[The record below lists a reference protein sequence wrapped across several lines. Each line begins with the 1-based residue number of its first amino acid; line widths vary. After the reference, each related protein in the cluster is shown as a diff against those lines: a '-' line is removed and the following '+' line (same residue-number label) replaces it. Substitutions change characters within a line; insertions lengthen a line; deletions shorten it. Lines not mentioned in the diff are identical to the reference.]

1 MKKLS
6 LALIVIVVCGGL
18 GYVAVRTNALNQ
30 FFRREGQSANSVADP
45 SRTFGPASNSSPTA
59 TTTSPS
65 AAASTSGGIMPGVVP
80 AASASTGSVPLT
92 GSTSNV
98 AAADAGGHVE
108 QLTGAYGP
116 GFFGSRLID
125 GLADPVWKATEPVT
139 FPQEMMFAFYDHQP
153 ALISAVVVVLPA
165 DGSGGP
171 KDVEVWTSAESPTAT
186 FTKVAAQTLAG
197 SPIEQTIPFPATEV
211 RYVKLRVVSG
221 LAADRLSI
229 AEVRIL
235 EAQRGGYTP
244 LAARF
249 PEVATWKRSP
259 RAAAQLGLD
268 WLQQAAVEWQKEHR
282 CFGCHVQAQV
292 LMGLAVATKHQYSV
306 SREAF
311 SILEQGTREYQDKE
325 GSWFGGAI
333 SATQFGAMGLT
344 HVDETHGVA
353 EDRDFLR
360 GVDFLLTRQPQDGGM
375 VVDRDEAPIVQ
386 GRFMTSANSL
396 VALMRAHETT
406 QDAKYRTAA
415 DRALAWVVAN
425 RPETTQ
431 DKIFKVLALSRFGTP
446 QQKRLIAPVLDQLIT
461 EQQPDGGW
469 KERVAGKGSNA
480 FATGQVLYAL
490 KDAGASTRSP
500 VFARGV
506 RYLLETQ
513 VHDTHLKDDGTWPAT
528 NTDTARPSN
537 FAPTMWAVIALTG
550 SYGTTTT
557 GGLQVV
563 TKLQREK
570 PPSRNLEIV
579 LDASGSMKLPLGKS
593 TRWQTALQVLEQLVN
608 TLPDDFNVGLR
619 VYGHRYSSR
628 SAQTCSDTELVVPI
642 GKLDRQHILTS
653 AKQVRPRG
661 ETPLIRSVLESAS
674 DLRPL
679 GNGSVILITDGEESC
694 HGDPKKAADDL
705 KTSGVDVTLNIVGF
719 TLTGQAVEK
728 ELGTLARTT
737 GGRYYSAQSGDELAR
752 ALMVAAAQTLPYD
765 VYDGSGRLVSS
776 GETSALGTELSPGA
790 YRVVV
795 HALGQELEEP
805 VNVVADRNVV
815 LTVTLDGDRFVIN
828 R

>member
-18 GYVAVRTNALNQ
+18 GYVAVRTNGLNQ
-30 FFRREGQSANSVADP
+30 FFGRQGQSANPAASP
-45 SRTFGPASNSSPTA
+45 GRTAAPTSNSSPTA
-59 TTTSPS
+59 TTTSSS
-65 AAASTSGGIMPGVVP
+65 AATSTSGGIVPGVVPVASTSGGSI
-80 AASASTGSVPLT
+80 PLT
-92 GSTSNV
+92 GSTGNI
-98 AAADAGGHVE
+98 AAADVGGHVE

-125 GLADPVWKATEPVT
+125 GLAEPVWTAAAPVT
-139 FPQEMMFAFYDHQP
+139 FPQEIVFAFYDHQP

-171 KDVEVWTSAESPTAT
+171 KDVEVWTSAESPTGK
-186 FTKVAAQTLAG
+186 FTKVAAQTLAE
-197 SPIEQTIPFPATEV
+197 SPIAQTIAFSATEA
-211 RYVKLRVVSG
+211 RYVKLRVLSG
-221 LAADRLSI
+221 VAADRLSI

-235 EAQRGGYTP
+235 EAQRSGYTP

-249 PEVATWKRSP
+249 PDVATWKRSP

-268 WLQQAAVEWQKEHR
+268 WLQQAAVEWQNEHR

-306 SREAF
+306 SGEAF

-344 HVDETHGVA
+344 QVDETHGVN

-360 GVDFLLTRQPQDGGM
+360 GVDFLVARQPQDGGM
-375 VVDRDEAPIVQ
+375 VVDRDEVPIVQ

-406 QDAKYRTAA
+406 KNAKYRTAA
-415 DRALAWVVAN
+415 DRALAWVAAN

-431 DKIFKVLALSRFGTP
+431 DKVFKVLALSHFGTP
-446 QQKRLIAPVLDQLIT
+446 QQKRLMAPVLDQLIT

-490 KDAGASTRSP
+490 KETGASTRSP

-550 SYGTTTT
+550 AYGRATT

-563 TKLQREK
+563 TKLAREK
-570 PPSRNLEIV
+570 PPTRNLEIV

-593 TRWQTALQVLEQLVN
+593 TRWQTALQVLDQLVG
-608 TLPDDFNVGLR
+608 TLPDDFNVALR

-628 SAQTCSDTELVVPI
+628 SAQTCADTELVVPI
-642 GKLDRQHILTS
+642 GKLDRRRILTS
-653 AKQVRPRG
+653 ANNVRPRG
-661 ETPLIRSVLESAS
+661 ETPLIRSVLETAN

-694 HGDPKKAADDL
+694 HGDPKKAADEL
-705 KTSGVDVTLNIVGF
+705 KASGVDVTVNIVGF
-719 TLTGQAVEK
+719 TLTGQTVEA
-728 ELGTLARTT
+728 ELGALARTT
-737 GGRYYSAQSGDELAR
+737 GGRYYSAQNGDELAR
-752 ALMVAAAQTLPYD
+752 ALMVAAAQSLPYD
-765 VYDGSGRLVSS
+765 VYDSSSRLVSTRD
-776 GETSALGTELSPGA
+776 TSALGTELSPGA

-795 HALGQELEEP
+795 HAPGQELEAS
-805 VNVVADRNVV
+805 VNVVADRDVV
-815 LTVTLDGDRFVIN
+815 LTVALSGDRFVIN

>member
-1 MKKLS
+1 MKRFS
-6 LALIVIVVCGGL
+6 LVIAAVVIFGSL

-30 FFRREGQSANSVADP
+30 FFGRQGQSANSAADP
-45 SRTFGPASNSSPTA
+45 SRTFGPTSNSSPTA

-65 AAASTSGGIMPGVVP
+65 AAAGTSAGIVPGAVP
-80 AASASTGSVPLT
+80 AASTSTGSVPLT
-92 GSTSNV
+92 GSTGNI
-98 AAADAGGHVE
+98 AAADVGGHVE

-125 GLADPVWKATEPVT
+125 GLAEPVWKAIEPVT
-139 FPQEMMFAFYDHQP
+139 FPQEIVFAFYDHQP

-171 KDVEVWTSAESPTAT
+171 KDVEVWISAEGPTGK

-197 SPIEQTIPFPATEV
+197 SPIEQTIAIPATEA
-211 RYVKLRVVSG
+211 RYVKLRVLSG
-221 LAADRLSI
+221 VASDRLNI

-235 EAQRGGYTP
+235 EAQRSGYTP

-249 PEVATWKRSP
+249 PDVATWKRSP

-268 WLQQAAVEWQKEHR
+268 WLQQAAVEWQKEHK

-306 SREAF
+306 SGEAF

-344 HVDETHGVA
+344 QVDETHEVT

-360 GVDFLLTRQPQDGGM
+360 GVDFLVARQPQDGGM
-375 VVDRDEAPIVQ
+375 VVDRDEVPIVQ

-396 VALMRAHETT
+396 VALMRAHEITKN
-406 QDAKYRTAA
+406 AKYRTSA
-415 DRALAWVVAN
+415 DRALAWVAAN

-431 DKIFKVLALSRFGTP
+431 DKVFKILALSRFGTP
-446 QQKRLIAPVLDQLIT
+446 EQKRVMAPVLGQLIT

-469 KERVAGKGSNA
+469 KERAAGKGSNA

-490 KDAGASTRSP
+490 KEAGASTRSS

-506 RYLLETQ
+506 RYLLDAQ

-528 NTDTARPSN
+528 NSDTDRPSN

-550 SYGTTTT
+550 SYGTATT

-570 PPSRNLEIV
+570 PPSRNLEII

-628 SAQTCSDTELVVPI
+628 SPQTCSDSELVVPI
-642 GKLDRQHILTS
+642 GKLDRQRILAS

-661 ETPLIRSVLESAS
+661 ETPLIRSVLVSTE
-674 DLRPL
+674 DLKPL

-705 KTSGVDVTLNIVGF
+705 KTSGVDVTLSIVGF
-719 TLTGQAVEK
+719 TLTGQVVER
-728 ELGTLARTT
+728 ELGTLARST

-776 GETSALGTELSPGA
+776 EETSALGTELSPGA

-795 HALGQELEEP
+795 HALGQELEES
-805 VNVVADRNVV
+805 VKIVADRSVV
-815 LTVTLDGDRFVIN
+815 LTVSLDGDRFVIN